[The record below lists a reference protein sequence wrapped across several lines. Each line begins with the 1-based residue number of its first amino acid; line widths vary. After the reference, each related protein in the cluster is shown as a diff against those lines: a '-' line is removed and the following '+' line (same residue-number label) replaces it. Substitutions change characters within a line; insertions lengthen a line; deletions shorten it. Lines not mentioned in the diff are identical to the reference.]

1 MSILSRLECRYQ
13 RPSAGTQSLGVN
25 PCGGGGRPR
34 SRWALAHAERHD
46 IIEKTIEE
54 FTIKNHKKVGYWE
67 YELIKGE
74 MNGVIEKY
82 NSRL

>member
-1 MSILSRLECRYQ
+1 MP
-13 RPSAGTQSLGVN
+13 PSTSFGWDAAVGRQPLRRR
-25 PCGGGGRPR
+25 GRPR

-54 FTIKNHKKVGYWE
+54 FTIKNHKKVGCWE

>member
-1 MSILSRLECRYQ
+1 MTHEAPGFSYGEEV
-13 RPSAGTQSLGVN
+13 TD
-25 PCGGGGRPR
+25 
-34 SRWALAHAERHD
+34 D

-54 FTIKNHKKVGYWE
+54 FNIKNHKKVGRWE

-74 MNGVIEKY
+74 MNGVIEKH